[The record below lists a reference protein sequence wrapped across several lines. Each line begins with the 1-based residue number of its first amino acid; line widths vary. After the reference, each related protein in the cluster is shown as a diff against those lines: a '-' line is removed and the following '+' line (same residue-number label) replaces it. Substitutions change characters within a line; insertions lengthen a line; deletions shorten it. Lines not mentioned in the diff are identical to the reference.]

1 MLKLQSQKRNYK
13 ELVGFHD
20 TSDTGGKGKKG
31 FHTPPSR
38 K

>member
-13 ELVGFHD
+13 ELVGFH